1 MAERLTLARR
11 INEDT
16 AKRRLQRMGAT
27 ACEPAWVSL
36 WASALGLPNGTPGA
50 WLLSAQ
56 EMRRALLL
64 VGTELPAQAEKL
76 NAEIKIDSSLLPP
89 TPEALNRLWL
99 WERMATPRHWRIQV
113 LDSAPTPIWLPCW
126 LGYTRGRQHRLLVIS
141 GLSGEPLPMLKPIVL
156 KGLQQAYR
164 NGQES
169 ETKSSGASERREK
182 AV

>member
-11 INEDT
+11 IEEDA
-16 AKRRLQRMGAT
+16 AKRCLQRLGAT
-27 ACEPAWVSL
+27 ACEPAWVGL
-36 WASALGLPNGTPGA
+36 WAAPLGLSNGAAGA
-50 WLLSAQ
+50 WLLCAK

-64 VGTELPAQAEKL
+64 VGTELPTQAEEPSSAL
-76 NAEIKIDSSLLPP
+76 NIDSGLPP
-89 TPEALNRLWL
+89 TPEALDQLWL

-113 LDSAPTPIWLPCW
+113 LGSAPTPIWLPCY
-126 LGYTRGRQHRLLVIS
+126 LGYAQGRQHRLLVIS

-164 NGQES
+164 NGPES
-169 ETKSSGASERREK
+169 ETKSSGASERRGK

>member
-1 MAERLTLARR
+1 MTKRLTIARR
-11 INEDT
+11 IDENA
-16 AKRRLQRMGAT
+16 AKRRLHRMGAT

-36 WASALGLPNGTPGA
+36 WTAPLGLSNGTPGA
-50 WLLSAQ
+50 WLLSTQ

-64 VGTELPAQAEKL
+64 VGAELPTQTEEPSSTL
-76 NAEIKIDSSLLPP
+76 KIDSGSPP

-126 LGYTRGRQHRLLVIS
+126 LGYARGRQHRLLVIS
-141 GLSGEPLPMLKPIVL
+141 GISGEPLPMLKPIVL

-164 NGQES
+164 NRQSS
-169 ETKSSGASERREK
+169 EASERREK